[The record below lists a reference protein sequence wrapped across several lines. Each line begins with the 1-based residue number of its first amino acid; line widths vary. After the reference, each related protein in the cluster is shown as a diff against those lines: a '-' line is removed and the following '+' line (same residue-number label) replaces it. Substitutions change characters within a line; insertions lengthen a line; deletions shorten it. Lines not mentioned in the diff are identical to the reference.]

1 MNFMIMGVDPLL
13 FVEEPGLP
21 SAGQDTL
28 ESLDWCLYQLEQFQ
42 TNKSPA
48 GLAADK
54 FKRMLNEEL
63 SSFSRSGSTGMTIS
77 RHITDTY
84 YGPRLVSTLSES

>member
-1 MNFMIMGVDPLL
+1 MDILQPESEEACDGEFSGGLL
-13 FVEEPGLP
+13 ENGLYV
-21 SAGQDTL
+21 SGAETL
-28 ESLDWCLYQLEQFQ
+28 DSLDWCLEQLEHLK
-42 TNKSPA
+42 TNRSVA

-54 FKRMLNEEL
+54 FKKMLNEEL

-84 YGPRLVSTLSES
+84 YG